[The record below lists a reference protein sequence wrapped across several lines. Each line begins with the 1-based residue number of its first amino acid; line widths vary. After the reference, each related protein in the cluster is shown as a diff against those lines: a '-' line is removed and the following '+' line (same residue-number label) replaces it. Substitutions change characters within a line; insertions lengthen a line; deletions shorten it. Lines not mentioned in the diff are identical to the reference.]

1 MTKILHRRGAG
12 KPEPSII
19 DVGEILMDVVNGVL
33 FIKQSDDTVVEI
45 GGGSGLRDSNT
56 NVDGGSASSV
66 YLLDQIIDGG
76 TA

>member
-1 MTKILHRRGAG
+1 
-12 KPEPSII
+12 
-19 DVGEILMDVVNGVL
+19 MDVVNGVL